1 MLSIVGD
8 EELELREN
16 RDAKKVPIW
25 RKTTLTVEEAAEY
38 SNIGINKISE
48 LLNDPA
54 CTFVLF
60 VGKKRLVKR
69 KEFEK
74 FIDKTKGV

>member
-48 LLNDPA
+48 
-54 CTFVLF
+54 
-60 VGKKRLVKR
+60 
-69 KEFEK
+69 
-74 FIDKTKGV
+74 